1 MDAECLFCR
10 IVSGGIPSTPVL
22 DRESVYAFR
31 DINPAAPVHVLVVP
45 KAHITDVRAVEPAH
59 GELLVEMIDAA
70 CEVAESEGIGDSGY
84 RLIFN
89 IGPDAGQTVFH
100 LHLHVVGGAPMGHGA
115 RS

>member
-1 MDAECLFCR
+1 MDTECLFCK
-10 IVSGGIPSTPVL
+10 IVSGNIPSTPVL

-45 KAHITDVRAVEPAH
+45 KTHITDVRAVEPAH

-70 CEVAESEGIGDSGY
+70 REVADSEGIGESGY

-100 LHLHVVGGAPMGHGA
+100 LHLHVVGGAPMGQGP